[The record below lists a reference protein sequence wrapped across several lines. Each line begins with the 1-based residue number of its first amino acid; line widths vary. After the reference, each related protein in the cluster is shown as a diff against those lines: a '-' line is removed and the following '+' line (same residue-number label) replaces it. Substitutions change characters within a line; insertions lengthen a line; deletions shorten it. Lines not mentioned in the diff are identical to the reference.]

1 MFRLLEKFWV
11 INTVNTKY
19 SNRIDLHTRKSAIIH
34 HLSYVMSNIIVLYC
48 QSYTHF
54 AIQEITIHIQR
65 QYSAY
70 LRLMLLAQSL
80 TFSRKLSL
88 Y

>member
-1 MFRLLEKFWV
+1 
-11 INTVNTKY
+11 
-19 SNRIDLHTRKSAIIH
+19 
-34 HLSYVMSNIIVLYC
+34 MSNIIVLYC

-65 QYSAY
+65 QYPAY
-70 LRLMLLAQSL
+70 LRLMILAQSL